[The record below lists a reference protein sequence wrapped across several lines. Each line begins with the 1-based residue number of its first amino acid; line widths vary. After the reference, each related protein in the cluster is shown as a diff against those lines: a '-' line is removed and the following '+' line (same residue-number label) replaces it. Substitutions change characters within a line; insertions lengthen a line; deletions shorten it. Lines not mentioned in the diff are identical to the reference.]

1 MSKAIV
7 IFGSTMGN
15 TETLAASVVEGLKEG
30 GKEVTLKNV
39 TDAKIE
45 ELKDYDLVVMGC
57 STWGLGELQDDFI
70 SFYDALND
78 DALNGKNAAVF
89 GPGDSGMYPDNF
101 CDAVT
106 IIEEKLEKCGA
117 KIVEDCLKVDGDV
130 DDALDEAKAWGLSV
144 AKNV

>member
-15 TETLAASVVEGLKEG
+15 TETLAGSVVEGLEEG

-39 TDAKIE
+39 TETKIKE
-45 ELKDYDLVVMGC
+45 VADYDLVVMGC

-70 SFYDALND
+70 SFYDAMSKDFLD
-78 DALNGKNAAVF
+78 GKKAAVF

-106 IIEEKLEKCGA
+106 IIEEKLEECGA

-130 DDALDEAKAWGLSV
+130 DDALDETKAWAVSV
-144 AKNV
+144 AKNA

>member
-7 IFGSTMGN
+7 VFGSTMGN

-39 TDAKIE
+39 TDTKIE
-45 ELKDYDLVVMGC
+45 ELTDYDLVVMGC

-70 SFYDALND
+70 SFYDAMSKGMLD
-78 DALNGKNAAVF
+78 GKKAAVF

-106 IIEEKLEKCGA
+106 IIEEKLEECGA

-130 DDALDEAKAWGLSV
+130 DDALDEAKNWAVSV

>member
-15 TETLAASVVEGLKEG
+15 TETLAGSVVEGLEEG

-39 TDAKIE
+39 TETKIKE
-45 ELKDYDLVVMGC
+45 VADYDLVVMGC

-70 SFYDALND
+70 SFYDAMSKDSLD
-78 DALNGKNAAVF
+78 GKKAAVF

-106 IIEEKLEKCGA
+106 IIEEKLEECGA

-130 DDALDEAKAWGLSV
+130 DDALDETKAWAVSV
-144 AKNV
+144 AKNA